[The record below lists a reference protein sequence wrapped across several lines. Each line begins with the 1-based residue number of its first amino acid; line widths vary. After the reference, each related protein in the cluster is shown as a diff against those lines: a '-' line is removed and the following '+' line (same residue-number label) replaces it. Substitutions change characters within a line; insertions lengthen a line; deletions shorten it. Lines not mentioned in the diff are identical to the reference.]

1 MKDEHEY
8 CNKLIEKW
16 KAEAFYEKKNAEET
30 LRIAQKSAGHLHSTV
45 SELQDLKLWS
55 RILFWVFMATIAFSG
70 YLIKENSNQRKE
82 IFLLNNQIKK

>member
-8 CNKLIEKW
+8 CNKMIERH
-16 KAEAFYEKKNAEET
+16 KKESEEH
-30 LRIAQKSAGHLHSTV
+30 LKIAQSATESLHSTV

-55 RILFWVFMATIAFSG
+55 RILFWTFMATIAFSG

-82 IFLLNNQIKK
+82 IFLLNNALIKK